1 MIKINHI
8 VAKMIITGS
17 MKNHVWEKKAMSEY
31 ARLPVA
37 PESLKP
43 ARYFAASYAGEHV
56 AGTEFVIGAMFVA
69 WGVDALEV
77 IQGLIIGNAL
87 AVLTWVLICGPV
99 ATDTRLTL
107 YTYLEKI
114 AGSGFIK
121 FYSIINGILMCILAG
136 AMITVSASAVRIL
149 FDIPPQVNWYPTS
162 MSFVLVAIAVGAFIA
177 YSAVRGFSFVARFA
191 EVSAPWMI
199 SMFFIGALALMPT
212 LINGTP
218 EISGI
223 NSTADLLQLAQLSI
237 WKDMSTEMNIWH
249 VVAIAWG
256 ANLAF
261 HGALGD
267 MTILRFAKKTSY
279 AWCSALGM
287 FIGHFAAWLA
297 AGIMGAG
304 AAMILNQALTSLDA
318 GEVAYQALGGAG
330 ILAVIIA
337 GWTTSN
343 PTIYRAGLAF
353 QSLNPKWSREKV
365 TLCVGVITTIIACF
379 PFVFTGLLE
388 YLGIMALVLAPTGG
402 IIIAEHYVLEKMNL
416 VRYWRSFKGD
426 AINIPATITW
436 AFSVCL
442 AGLFFYVLN
451 LHILFLFI
459 PAWIT
464 ALILYPF
471 LAKMAGAGN
480 VERLIVDKTNELE
493 IDRKQAEINY
503 LRVAEE
509 HNKKASS
516 SLVETILKG
525 VAVLSLIA
533 GFIAAVNAY
542 NTEDMEIFKLNIL
555 ISTVVYFIAAIST
568 VFFLSKAKDE

>member
-1 MIKINHI
+1 
-8 VAKMIITGS
+8 
-17 MKNHVWEKKAMSEY
+17 MSEFD
-31 ARLPVA
+31 RVPVA

-77 IQGLIIGNAL
+77 IQGLILGNTL
-87 AVLTWVLICGPV
+87 AVLTWVFICGPI

-107 YTYLEKI
+107 YAYLEKI
-114 AGSGFIK
+114 AGPVFIK
-121 FYSIINGILMCILAG
+121 FYSIVNGVLMCILAG

-149 FDIPPQVNWYPTS
+149 FDIPPQVNWYPNS
-162 MSFVLVAIAVGAFIA
+162 LAFVLVAIGVGAFIA

-199 SMFFIGALALMPT
+199 SMFFIGALALTPT

-218 EISGI
+218 EVSSI
-223 NSTADLLQLAQLSI
+223 NNAADFLSLAQLSI
-237 WKDMSTEMNIWH
+237 WKDMGTEMNIWH

-267 MTILRFAKKTSY
+267 MTILRFARKTSY
-279 AWCSALGM
+279 AWYSALGM

-304 AAMILNQALTSLDA
+304 AAMILDKALTSLDA
-318 GEVAYQALGGAG
+318 GEVAYQALGSAG

-365 TLCVGVITTIIACF
+365 TLFVGVITTIIACF
-379 PFVFTGLLE
+379 PFVFTGLLD

-402 IIIAEHYVLEKMNL
+402 IIIAEHYILEKINI
-416 VRYWRSFKGD
+416 VRYWRQINDNKINTP
-426 AINIPATITW
+426 AIITW
-436 AFSVCL
+436 IISVSI
-442 AGLFFYVLN
+442 AGLCSYGFDF
-451 LHILFLFI
+451 HILFLFV
-459 PAWIT
+459 PAWAT
-464 ALILYPF
+464 AVILYPM
-471 LAKMAGAGN
+471 LSKIAGAGN
-480 VERLIVDKTNELE
+480 VDRLVADKINKLE
-493 IDRKQAEINY
+493 NDRKREEKNY
-503 LRVAEE
+503 LQTAEE
-509 HNKKASS
+509 NFQKTPS
-516 SLVETILKG
+516 SLLQTILKS
-525 VAVLSLIA
+525 VAVLSLLA
-533 GFIAAVNAY
+533 GFIVAVKAY
-542 NTEDMEIFKLNIL
+542 TTGEQETFKVNIL
-555 ISTVVYFIAAIST
+555 ILTVIYFIAAISL
-568 VFFLSKAKDE
+568 VFFLPKAKDE